1 MYCDS
6 LLQCSHELSKLDAAT
21 RDNITWL
28 HVVSYPFG
36 WKMYKKESKAL
47 QDAGIFLSSER
58 EVMNDSTWDK
68 HENEMLLQSHARE
81 VYYSDPRSIV
91 VAQSDGCAAKLRWLG
106 ARLASP
112 PQSVYDAFES
122 RNNGKR
128 GTARWLRAH
137 RLGRFAIREFD
148 VAQLWRNP
156 ANVTFPLM
164 LKPHRTVGG
173 HGIKIVHNRS
183 EMLRAFRLH
192 NSSKASAASSGAKAV
207 EPFLVQEA
215 VLGVEEW
222 GVYFV
227 AYKGA
232 LLHSICKRYV
242 FDGDLFVRSGARGK
256 GMQTSTAMPC
266 THAPFNDDHLRAL
279 INASRYHG
287 FGCLGLKPRAGEG
300 APPALIEMNARIGAS
315 MLFLPKIFL
324 HQVQLFAKRL
334 REDAAPR
341 RAEQAP
347 LKRGPQQVKSSSGA
361 GPGGAFARAR
371 RGRSLSGGWRD

>member
-6 LLQCSHELSKLDAAT
+6 LLQCSQELSKLDAAT

-36 WKMYKKESKAL
+36 WKRYKKESKAL

-137 RLGRFAIREFD
+137 GLGRFAIREFD

-156 ANVTFPLM
+156 ENATFPLM
-164 LKPHRTVGG
+164 LKPYLCSADVEAET
-173 HGIKIVHNRS
+173 RS
-183 EMLRAFRLH
+183 EGVLKRMCALDGLSPTPCLCCATCADPTLPGIAVCGLRVAATPVLACARCWRID
-192 NSSKASAASSGAKAV
+192 SVSADGAPTSGRVGPARACCCCAAGRATVASAPMAAV
-207 EPFLVQEA
+207 
-215 VLGVEEW
+215 
-222 GVYFV
+222 
-227 AYKGA
+227 A
-232 LLHSICKRYV
+232 LLGLAAAAVGERPSEAECQALGFATPSLLCSSCEKLGEFVGIDDPLISECERCCTAAEASTSSYTSATLDVCK
-242 FDGDLFVRSGARGK
+242 
-256 GMQTSTAMPC
+256 
-266 THAPFNDDHLRAL
+266 
-279 INASRYHG
+279 
-287 FGCLGLKPRAGEG
+287 
-300 APPALIEMNARIGAS
+300 
-315 MLFLPKIFL
+315 
-324 HQVQLFAKRL
+324 
-334 REDAAPR
+334 
-341 RAEQAP
+341 
-347 LKRGPQQVKSSSGA
+347 
-361 GPGGAFARAR
+361 
-371 RGRSLSGGWRD
+371 